1 MNAQNN
7 EADLLRTVLLAN
19 CVFSGLSGI
28 ILLFASNPLTELFGL
43 HMPTIL
49 IGAGALLLL
58 YAAALLVNARRVT
71 VCQTEAS
78 LAVLINIGWV
88 VGSVGLLFVG
98 SLSTVGKWTVTMAAN
113 IVLLFAVLQFYAIR
127 RLRREGADSAKQGA
141 NHWSATR
148 SG

>member
-1 MNAQNN
+1 MKAEHN
-7 EADLLRTVLLAN
+7 ESDLLRRALLAN

-28 ILLFASNPLTELFGL
+28 ILLFGSNRLPGLFGL

-49 IGAGALLLL
+49 IGAGVLLLV
-58 YAAALLVNARRVT
+58 YAAALFLNARRVT

-78 LAVLINIGWV
+78 LAVLLNIAWV

-98 SLSTVGKWTVTMAAN
+98 SLSTVGNWTVTIAAN

-127 RLRREGADSAKQGA
+127 RLREGAVCEL
-141 NHWSATR
+141 R
-148 SG
+148 

>member
-28 ILLFASNPLTELFGL
+28 ILLFGSNRLSGLFGL

-49 IGAGALLLL
+49 IGAGVLLLV
-58 YAAALLVNARRVT
+58 YAAALFLNARRVT

-78 LAVLINIGWV
+78 LAVLVNVAWV

-98 SLSTVGKWTVTMAAN
+98 SLSMVGNWTVTIAAN

-127 RLRREGADSAKQGA
+127 RLREGAVCEL
-141 NHWSATR
+141 R
-148 SG
+148 

>member
-1 MNAQNN
+1 MKAEHN
-7 EADLLRTVLLAN
+7 ESDLLRRALLAN

-28 ILLFASNPLTELFGL
+28 ILLFGSNRLSGLFGL

-49 IGAGALLLL
+49 LAAGGVLLLV
-58 YAAALLVNARRVT
+58 YAAALLLNARRVT

-78 LAVLINIGWV
+78 LAVLLNIAWV

-98 SLSTVGKWTVTMAAN
+98 SLSTVGNWTVTIAAN

-127 RLRREGADSAKQGA
+127 RLREGAVCEL
-141 NHWSATR
+141 R
-148 SG
+148 

>member
-1 MNAQNN
+1 MNTQRN
-7 EADLLRTVLLAN
+7 EADLLRTALLVN

-28 ILLFASNPLTELFGL
+28 ILLFGFNRLSGFFGL

-49 IGAGALLLL
+49 IGVGALLLV
-58 YAAALLVNARRVT
+58 YAAAVLLNARRVT

-78 LAVLINIGWV
+78 LAVLLNIAWV
-88 VGSVGLLFVG
+88 VGSVGLVFVG
-98 SLSTVGKWTVTMAAN
+98 SLSTVGNWTVTIAAN

>member
-1 MNAQNN
+1 MNAEHN
-7 EADLLRTVLLAN
+7 ESDLLRTALLAN

-28 ILLFASNPLTELFGL
+28 ILIFGSNPLSGLFGL

-49 IGAGALLLL
+49 IVAGVLLLV
-58 YAAALLVNARRVT
+58 YAAALLLNARRVT

-78 LAVLINIGWV
+78 LAVLLNIAWI

-98 SLSTVGKWTVTMAAN
+98 SLSTVGNWTVTIAAN

-127 RLRREGADSAKQGA
+127 RLRREEAVCEL
-141 NHWSATR
+141 R
-148 SG
+148 

>member
-1 MNAQNN
+1 MKAGDN
-7 EADLLRTVLLAN
+7 ESDLLRRALLAN

-28 ILLFASNPLTELFGL
+28 ILLFGSNRLSGLFGL

-49 IGAGALLLL
+49 IGAGVLLLV
-58 YAAALLVNARRVT
+58 YAAALFLNARRVT

-78 LAVLINIGWV
+78 LAVLVNVAWV

-98 SLSTVGKWTVTMAAN
+98 SLSTVGNWTVTIAAN

-127 RLRREGADSAKQGA
+127 RLREGAVCEL
-141 NHWSATR
+141 R
-148 SG
+148 

>member
-1 MNAQNN
+1 MNAQND
-7 EADLLRTVLLAN
+7 EVDLLRRALLAN

-28 ILLFASNPLTELFGL
+28 ILLFGSNPLSGLFGL

-49 IGAGALLLL
+49 IGAGILLLVYAGALLL
-58 YAAALLVNARRVT
+58 NARRAT

-78 LAVLINIGWV
+78 LAVLVNVAWI

-98 SLSTVGKWTVTMAAN
+98 SLSTVGNWTVTIAAN

-127 RLRREGADSAKQGA
+127 RLREGAVCEL
-141 NHWSATR
+141 R
-148 SG
+148 

>member
-1 MNAQNN
+1 MNAEHN
-7 EADLLRTVLLAN
+7 ESVLLRTALLAN

-28 ILLFASNPLTELFGL
+28 ILLFGSNRLSGLFGL

-49 IGAGALLLL
+49 IGVGALLLV
-58 YAAALLVNARRVT
+58 YAAALLLNARRVT

-78 LAVLINIGWV
+78 LAVLLNIAWV

-98 SLSTVGKWTVTMAAN
+98 SLSTVGNWTVTIAAN

-127 RLRREGADSAKQGA
+127 RLRREGAVCEL
-141 NHWSATR
+141 R
-148 SG
+148 

>member
-1 MNAQNN
+1 MNAEHN
-7 EADLLRTVLLAN
+7 ESVLLRTALLAN

-28 ILLFASNPLTELFGL
+28 ILLFGSNRLSGLFGL

-49 IGAGALLLL
+49 IGVGALLLV
-58 YAAALLVNARRVT
+58 YAAAVLLNARRVT

-78 LAVLINIGWV
+78 LAVLLNIAWV

-98 SLSTVGKWTVTMAAN
+98 SLSTVGNWTVTIAAN

-127 RLRREGADSAKQGA
+127 RLREGLCV
-141 NHWSATR
+141 N
-148 SG
+148 